1 MLRRLLDLLGQSI
14 MLCLALGLISCGES
28 EFSGS
33 GGRRSSADG
42 NAASSQ
48 YITETF
54 AQLMRGVDIVVAI
67 DSSGSMLDE
76 QQALE
81 RNLDKFVTDLEA
93 VQLGSH
99 VTVIGAPSF
108 RMPTNA
114 PADKFAVVPRK
125 IGSHD
130 AIAVLTDFFTKGTPP
145 LPFRDGAGLEV
156 IIVSD
161 DNGLPYQ
168 GYRAEDFKGPANKTT
183 IVNAIVGLESSQAT
197 STCTIESVGTEHIKL
212 AQTTGGSILD
222 LCYENWDQLVQQL
235 TANIINRNAGFPLK
249 EAPDLS
255 RDIVVY
261 VDDQIIPKGQ
271 YTIDAKQKTIRF
283 SQEVN
288 ITADSTIRVSY
299 YTDVKPAGK

>member
-1 MLRRLLDLLGQSI
+1 MV
-14 MLCLALGLISCGES
+14 CVAVGLTSCGQS

-33 GGRRSSADG
+33 GGKRSSADG
-42 NAASSQ
+42 SAASSQ

-54 AQLMRGVDIVVAI
+54 AQLMRGVDLVIAI

-108 RMPTNA
+108 RMPSNA
-114 PADKFAVVPRK
+114 PVDKFAVVPRK

-130 AIAVLTDFFTKGTPP
+130 AIAVVTNFLTKGKPP

-161 DNGLPYQ
+161 DNGLPYP
-168 GYRAEDFKGPANKTT
+168 GYRAEDFKGPADKNTV
-183 IVNAIVGLESSQAT
+183 VNAIVGLESSQAT
-197 STCTIESVGTEHIKL
+197 STCTIENIGSEHIKL
-212 AQTTGGSILD
+212 AQNTGGSILD

-235 TANIINRNAGFPLK
+235 TSNIINRNSGFPLK
-249 EAPDLS
+249 EVPDLS
-255 RDIVVY
+255 REIIVY
-261 VDDQIIPKGQ
+261 VDDQVIPKEQ
-271 YTIDAKQKTIRF
+271 YTIDTKQKSIRF
-283 SQEVN
+283 TKEVA
-288 ITADSTIRVSY
+288 ITPDSTIRVSY
-299 YTDVKPAGK
+299 YADVKPAGK